1 MIMANNK
8 IGKSSDIK
16 IEECKDCTKISVYNE
31 VEKSKLIGII
41 DKNIFDSLD
50 LSLEPGQYFFIN
62 EELLQLYM
70 LY

>member
-8 IGKSSDIK
+8 IGKGLDIK

-31 VEKSKLIGII
+31 VEKSKL
-41 DKNIFDSLD
+41 
-50 LSLEPGQYFFIN
+50 
-62 EELLQLYM
+62 LQLYM

>member
-8 IGKSSDIK
+8 ISKSLDIK

-31 VEKSKLIGII
+31 VEKSKLTGII

-50 LSLEPGQYFFIN
+50 LSLEPGQYF
-62 EELLQLYM
+62 Y
-70 LY
+70 YKR